1 MKYPTVWQSI
11 CLRKKV
17 RAIQCYR
24 LMIPLQFCRIVDIY
38 ICRAFTNRLVRK
50 PPLRP
55 QKNNIIVRK
64 GWRFIDISF
73 LTLLPLKKLRYIFYF
88 WAFTNRLVRK
98 PPLGPQKNNII
109 VREGWRFQNVGDFRT
124 FFAQRHSDVEFDPSI
139 SRTFYQTWCQNDR
152 LQNIGSLW

>member
-1 MKYPTVWQSI
+1 MNTFFFLTSLTNEIWP
-11 CLRKKV
+11 KKRSDF
-17 RAIQCYR
+17 RAPCIFY
-24 LMIPLQFCRIVDIY
+24 FW
-38 ICRAFTNRLVRK
+38 AFTNKLVRK
-50 PPLRP
+50 PPLGP

-109 VREGWRFQNVGDFRT
+109 GWRFKITYYCTAVTYVLSFVIT
-124 FFAQRHSDVEFDPSI
+124 HYCTVVTYVF
-139 SRTFYQTWCQNDR
+139 
-152 LQNIGSLW
+152 